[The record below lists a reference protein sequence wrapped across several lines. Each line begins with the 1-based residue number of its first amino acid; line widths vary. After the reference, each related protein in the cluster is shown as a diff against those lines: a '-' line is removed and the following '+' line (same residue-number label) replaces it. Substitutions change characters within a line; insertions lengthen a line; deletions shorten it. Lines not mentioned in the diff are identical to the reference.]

1 MNNYTSDGRN
11 LRAEIEPYLNPGENI
26 LWVGQ
31 PNSARASRLNPM
43 LVIFLT
49 FWLGF
54 AVFWT
59 VTASA
64 AGGAFGLFG
73 IPFVLIGVGM
83 FYGMTVGQKKQYS
96 SAVYAVTDRRAIILY
111 TDRHGVNCTAYV
123 FSNLQTVT
131 MERVQGTVGTIRFRS
146 NVTYDYADYGYGRR
160 RRTTYGGDDVRNTFA
175 AIEDV
180 QGVYR
185 LISEQIAACK

>member
-11 LRAEIEPYLNPGENI
+11 LRAEVEPYLNPGESV

-31 PNSARASRLNPM
+31 PDAGRAARPNPAM
-43 LVIFLT
+43 IIFMV

-54 AVFWT
+54 VVFWT
-59 VTASA
+59 VSASA
-64 AGGAFGLFG
+64 LGGAFGLFG

-83 FYGMTVGQKKQYS
+83 FYRMTVGQKKQYT
-96 SAVYAVTDRRAIILY
+96 SAVYAVTDQRAIILY
-111 TDRHGVNCTAYV
+111 SDRHGVNCTSYV
-123 FSNLQTVT
+123 FSALQTVT

-146 NVTYDYADYGYGRR
+146 NVHYDYDDYAYGRR

-175 AIEDV
+175 AIEGV
-180 QGVYR
+180 QSVYR
-185 LISEQIAACK
+185 LISEQIAGGR